1 MDKISYKDT
10 YYDVIDTIT
19 FSGTK
24 HLIIKNEST
33 TMFINKRDNKYYPAM
48 RDLSIVNNM
57 DIPLSYIRKQHLL
70 WYLIEYINERNIDD
84 EKSVKKLIKSF
95 KDYINSSNIERFL
108 YWPLLN
114 EIEFRNEL
122 LPILSDLE
130 YQLNNCLIAK
140 EGNYMDANLV
150 GIA

>member
-1 MDKISYKDT
+1 MDKITYKDE
-10 YYDVIDTIT
+10 YYDVIDTIM

-33 TMFINKRDNKYYPAM
+33 TLFINKRDNKFYPAM
-48 RDLSIVNNM
+48 KDLSLVNNM

-70 WYLIEYINERNIDD
+70 WYLIEYINERNIID
-84 EKSVKKLIKSF
+84 EKSIKKLIKSF
-95 KDYINSSNIERFL
+95 KEYIKSSNIERFL

-114 EIEFRNEL
+114 DNEFRLEL

-130 YQLNNCLIAK
+130 YQLNNSLIAK
-140 EGNYMDANLV
+140 EDGFMDVSLV
-150 GIA
+150 GLA